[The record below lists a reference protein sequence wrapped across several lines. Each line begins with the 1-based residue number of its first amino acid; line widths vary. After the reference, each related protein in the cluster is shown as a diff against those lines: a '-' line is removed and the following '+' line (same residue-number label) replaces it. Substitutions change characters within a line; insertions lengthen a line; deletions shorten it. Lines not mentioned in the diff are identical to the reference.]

1 MRFKEAAFVFGRHV
15 SYCTMITG
23 TSYVCIC
30 SKSLILQVSTG
41 RTCPVYSPVYSPCKQ
56 EGFVYV
62 LED

>member
-41 RTCPVYSPVYSPCKQ
+41 RTSVYSPCKQ